1 MYRTVTRKKYEN
13 DMGMTPRPVLAIF
26 FRLKTEDQGTLLPI
40 GQYHH
45 QVIPLI
51 MSALPFRDPG
61 TRLAISVQDNT
72 NDKIKDVLLLP
83 PLVKENHAVVVDHKP
98 FSTVTVELQQMLVKR
113 VRRMGEDGKRFCD
126 ATDGYSKEKVFRIPC
141 Y

>member
-1 MYRTVTRKKYEN
+1 MYRTFMRNIDKS
-13 DMGMTPRPVLAIF
+13 DIGMTPRPVLAIF
-26 FRLKTEDQGTLLPI
+26 FRLRTGEDQGTLLPI

-72 NDKIKDVLLLP
+72 NDKLTDVLLLP
-83 PLVKENHAVVVDHKP
+83 PLVKENHAVIVDHLP
-98 FSTVTVELQQMLVKR
+98 FSMVT
-113 VRRMGEDGKRFCD
+113 
-126 ATDGYSKEKVFRIPC
+126 
-141 Y
+141 